1 MVAKNIYCIKYKVY
15 FFNDPTHLYPCCPG
29 GLHEVP
35 YVLLEGVHVEDG
47 VVGEGAGGAA
57 EVQRQQQPQVV
68 GVPAG
73 RHQLQELWPGAV
85 GEEVRPAR
93 VLVRVNRLIKLS
105 QF

>member
-1 MVAKNIYCIKYKVY
+1 MQYN
-15 FFNDPTHLYPCCPG
+15 NPSHLHPRGPG

-47 VVGEGAGGAA
+47 VIGEGAGGAA
-57 EVQRQQQPQVV
+57 EVERQQQAQVV

-73 RHQLQELWPGAV
+73 RHQLQELRPGSG

-93 VLVRVNRLIKLS
+93 VLVRVHGQARK
-105 QF
+105 

>member
-1 MVAKNIYCIKYKVY
+1 M
-15 FFNDPTHLYPCCPG
+15 
-29 GLHEVP
+29 P

-73 RHQLQELWPGAV
+73 RHQLQELRPGAV
-85 GEEVRPAR
+85 GEKV
-93 VLVRVNRLIKLS
+93 
-105 QF
+105 